1 MELSKNKNGVMD
13 SLVYLMEQAEAVINY
28 TGKQKEAYVLNQLKT
43 LLGNESYERYK
54 PMFPLIIQFL
64 VLISKQKIKL
74 DINNIKKYCCFQ

>member
-1 MELSKNKNGVMD
+1 MELSKNRNGVID
-13 SLVYLMEQAEAVINY
+13 SIVYLMEQAETAKRY

-43 LLGNESYERYK
+43 LLGNESYKRYK

-74 DINNIKKYCCFQ
+74 DFNNIKKYCCFQ

>member
-1 MELSKNKNGVMD
+1 MELSKNKNCVMD

-28 TGKQKEAYVLNQLKT
+28 TGKPKEAYVLNQLKT

-54 PMFPLIIQFL
+54 PMFPIIIQFL

-74 DINNIKKYCCFQ
+74 DFNNIKTYCCFK

>member
-64 VLISKQKIKL
+64 VLISKQKIK
-74 DINNIKKYCCFQ
+74 IR

>member
-1 MELSKNKNGVMD
+1 MELSKNKNGVLD
-13 SLVYLMEQAEAVINY
+13 SILYLMEQAEAVVNY

-54 PMFPLIIQFL
+54 PMFTIIIQFL

-74 DINNIKKYCCFQ
+74 DFNNIKKYCCFQ

>member
-54 PMFPLIIQFL
+54 PMFPIIIQFL

-74 DINNIKKYCCFQ
+74 DFNNIKKYCCFK

>member
-74 DINNIKKYCCFQ
+74 DFNNIKKYCCFQ

>member
-74 DINNIKKYCCFQ
+74 DFNNIKKYCCFK

>member
-74 DINNIKKYCCFQ
+74 DINNIKK